1 MAPGGGHNGTEG
13 WGQYLHY
20 SLDPHIRV
28 NNSAYAGRSARTFT
42 REGRF
47 QAIMDKIMPGDW
59 VVIQFGHNDGGIPAT
74 DTKYRVDCP
83 GMGTVTCPV
92 TYNNQTEIVQTYV
105 TYLLNASST
114 FLSLG
119 ARVVLTSPTP
129 TNPFEHGAYAFDP
142 TIYAYYSWYIASSLG
157 GPAAGAF
164 YVPHGAYAAQAVGLS
179 GEASADA
186 NYPMDNTHL
195 SPHYADVFARAFVL
209 GLKCGTAPLQGWVV
223 NATSRVEGDVLG
235 TCLSANETVPI

>member
-1 MAPGGGHNGTEG
+1 MPSPRT
-13 WGQYLHY
+13 L
-20 SLDPHIRV
+20 SDT
-28 NNSAYAGRSARTFT
+28 NNTPS
-42 REGRF
+42 
-47 QAIMDKIMPGDW
+47 
-59 VVIQFGHNDGGIPAT
+59 
-74 DTKYRVDCP
+74 
-83 GMGTVTCPV
+83 
-92 TYNNQTEIVQTYV
+92 NQTEIVQTYV

-157 GPAAGAF
+157 GPAAGAY